1 MIAKG
6 WSHQEL
12 GQMEEGEF
20 LFWLDQQN
28 EMERLKNEAL
38 EE

>member
-6 WSHQEL
+6 WSHQVL
-12 GQMEEGEF
+12 GQMEESEF

-28 EMERLKNEAL
+28 EMERLKEEAL